1 MVRTAVVSA
10 GASDAALRAAWRQLA
25 PVAPDRCVVTK
36 IEDWNTPS
44 RVAVGK
50 AGFVETAD
58 MTLDREWGRSRVAV
72 FPNGDGNGQLLA
84 ELINER
90 PSDRPAS
97 GQPQSS

>member
-1 MVRTAVVSA
+1 
-10 GASDAALRAAWRQLA
+10 
-25 PVAPDRCVVTK
+25 
-36 IEDWNTPS
+36 
-44 RVAVGK
+44 
-50 AGFVETAD
+50 